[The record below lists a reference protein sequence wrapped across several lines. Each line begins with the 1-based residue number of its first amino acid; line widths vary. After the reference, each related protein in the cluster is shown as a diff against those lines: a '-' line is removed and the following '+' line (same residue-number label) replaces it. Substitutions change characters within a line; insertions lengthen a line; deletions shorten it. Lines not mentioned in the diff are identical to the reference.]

1 MRKPRI
7 LSFSILFLMALFLIN
22 CFAQEGRDAQSQPQE
37 APQPQAKAQEN
48 QTGSVIIS
56 DKQSIP
62 DLSENITLDFTEADI
77 RNVLKIISY
86 KSGVNIVTTPEVIG
100 NITIRLVDVP
110 WEKALDV
117 ILKTYGFGYVKQGNI
132 ILVSKLEN
140 ISKLQA
146 EEQLVTEIFT
156 LKFLDA
162 QDAERAIIPML
173 SSRGKVSVLYAR
185 GQKGWQF
192 GTFKIG
198 KEQVSSAQLEAEKN
212 TGMRSETV
220 SIEKN
225 PEGRT
230 VSTKVEFESSVKS
243 RTLIVTDTVFAMDKI
258 RSFIQLIDKKP
269 KQVLIETRIMEV
281 NKDKLKDFGF
291 DWGTGTSGASG
302 YATDPAD
309 VKINNANTMTLA
321 GRNLA
326 SEATP
331 SVFGPL
337 EGTSASSG
345 IPGTSPY
352 KAGLELLFKKLTG
365 AQFEVILHAL
375 EEDVH
380 TNTLSAPR
388 ILTLDNQEASIL
400 VGFHTPIL
408 ASTVTA
414 GSTSTGTGA
423 TVTQTL
429 DYYQEIGIRLNVVPQ
444 ISEEG
449 YINMIIHPSVTSSN
463 SNIDATSVASGITT
477 TTSYPII
484 DVREAQTQVLMRDNE
499 TIVIGGLMKD
509 VKSKQTIGIPFLS
522 KIPFL
527 GKAFTRET
535 TDISKIDLL
544 IFITAHVLGD
554 DEPLSDQILQSE
566 NKFETGHASAG
577 QNKKAN

>member
-1 MRKPRI
+1 MKKTVI
-7 LSFSILFLMALFLIN
+7 LNLGILFLMVLFLMN
-22 CFAQEGRDAQSQPQE
+22 SFAQEAGQAKNVQPQPQE
-37 APQPQAKAQEN
+37 A
-48 QTGSVIIS
+48 VF
-56 DKQSIP
+56 
-62 DLSENITLDFTEADI
+62 SENITLDFNEADI

-100 NITIRLVDVP
+100 NITRRLVDVP

-117 ILKTYGFGYVKQGNI
+117 ILKTYGFGYVKQANI
-132 ILVSKLEN
+132 ILVAKVEN

-146 EEQLVTEIFT
+146 EEQLITEIFT

-162 QDAERAIIPML
+162 QDAERAVIPML
-173 SSRGKVSVLYAR
+173 STRGKVSVLYAR

-198 KEQVSSAQLEAEKN
+198 KEQTSSAQLEAEKS
-212 TGMRSETV
+212 TAMRSETV

-230 VSTKVEFESSVKS
+230 VSSKVEFESSVKS
-243 RTLIVTDTVFAMDKI
+243 RTLIVTDTVFTMDKI

-269 KQVLIETRIMEV
+269 KQVLIETRIMEI

-302 YATDPAD
+302 YATAPQD
-309 VKINNANTMTLA
+309 VRLNSANRMSLA

-331 SVFGPL
+331 SIFGPL

-345 IPGTSPY
+345 IPGTYPY
-352 KAGLELLFKKLTG
+352 KAGLEILFKKLTG
-365 AQFEVILHAL
+365 SQFEVILHAL

-423 TVTQTL
+423 TVTQSL

-449 YINMIIHPSVTSSN
+449 YINMIIHPSVTSST
-463 SNIDATSVASGITT
+463 SSIDATSVASGITT
-477 TTSYPII
+477 TTSYPVI
-484 DVREAQTQVLMRDNE
+484 DVREAQTQVLMKDNE

-527 GKAFTRET
+527 GKAFNRET
-535 TDISKIDLL
+535 TDINKIDLL
-544 IFITAHVLGD
+544 IFITAHVLKD
-554 DEPLSDQILQSE
+554 DEPLPNQVIQSE
-566 NKFETGHASAG
+566 NKFEAGPASVG
-577 QNKKAN
+577 QDKKAN